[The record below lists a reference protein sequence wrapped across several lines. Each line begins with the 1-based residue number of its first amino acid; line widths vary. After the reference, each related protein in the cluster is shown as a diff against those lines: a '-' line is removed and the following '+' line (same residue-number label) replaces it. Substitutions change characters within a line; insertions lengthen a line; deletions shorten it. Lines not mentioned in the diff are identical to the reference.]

1 MSSLSRQHIEQL
13 VTGSHWNPL
22 AILGPHAPEQN
33 GAPSLVIRCFLPE
46 AEEATV
52 LVPSLDHRAF
62 PMSRIHESG
71 LFEAVLPQG
80 SDISRYRLRIT
91 DYAGRVSECHDPY
104 AFAPLLTDF
113 DLHLFAEGTFFK
125 AYETLGSH
133 LRTIDGI
140 TGIHFVVWA
149 PNAGRVS
156 VVGDFNQWD
165 GRRHPMT
172 NRGATGL
179 WELFIP
185 DLTDGT
191 LYKYEVRPRGQDGI
205 LLKADP
211 FAVASELR
219 PKTASVARDIS
230 SYRWNDHAWM
240 ERRRTVDPLETPVAV
255 YEVHL
260 GSWMR
265 VPEDGNR
272 YLSYREM
279 AERLVPYVREMG
291 FTHLELLPVSE
302 YPFDGSWGYQ
312 PIGLFAPTSRHG
324 GPEDFAAFVDA
335 CHRAGAAPSRVR
347 S

>member
-1 MSSLSRQHIEQL
+1 MSTLSRQLIEQL
-13 VTGSHWNPL
+13 ITGTHWDPL
-22 AILGPHAPEQN
+22 AVLGPHTREQN
-33 GAPSLVIRCFLPE
+33 GSAALVIHCFLPE
-46 AEEATV
+46 ANEAEV
-52 LVPSLDHRAF
+52 LVSPHEQPAF

-71 LFEAVLPQG
+71 LFEAVLPQP
-80 SDISRYRLRIT
+80 SNVSRYRLRVT
-91 DYAGRVSECHDPY
+91 DYAGRVSERYDPY
-104 AFAPLLTDF
+104 AFAPLLSDF
-113 DLHLFAEGTFFK
+113 DLHLFAEGTFFR

-140 TGIHFVVWA
+140 AGIHFVVWA

-185 DLTDGT
+185 GLKDGT
-191 LYKYEVRPRGQDGI
+191 LYKYEVRPRGQDTI

-211 FAVASELR
+211 YAVASELR

-240 ERRRTVDPLETPVAV
+240 EARRKRDPLRIPVSV

-265 VPEDGNR
+265 VPEDQHR
-272 YLSYREM
+272 WLTYREL
-279 AERLVPYVREMG
+279 ADKLIPYVKDMG
-291 FTHLELLPVSE
+291 YTHLELMPVTEHRSTVRGAINPQATLP
-302 YPFDGSWGYQ
+302 
-312 PIGLFAPTSRHG
+312 
-324 GPEDFAAFVDA
+324 
-335 CHRAGAAPSRVR
+335 
-347 S
+347 